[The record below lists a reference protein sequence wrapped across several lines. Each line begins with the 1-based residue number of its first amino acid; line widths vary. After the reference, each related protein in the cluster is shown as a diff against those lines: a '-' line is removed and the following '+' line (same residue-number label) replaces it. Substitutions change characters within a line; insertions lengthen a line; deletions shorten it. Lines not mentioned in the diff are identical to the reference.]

1 MTTFVHI
8 DFKNAHTEETVAE
21 ITFKSRKHSSF
32 NAMLPFFNKKQ
43 DKWIIGR
50 QDGYLQVGNRFC
62 FYYAGADKAT
72 GQERA
77 LEAYEHARTTLS
89 LEAA

>member
-1 MTTFVHI
+1 MTTIVHM

-43 DKWIIGR
+43 DKWIIG
-50 QDGYLQVGNRFC
+50 QQYGWLQVGNRFC
-62 FYYAGADKAT
+62 FYYAGADKET
-72 GQERA
+72 GKIRA
-77 LEAYEHARTTLS
+77 LEAYEHARKTLES
-89 LEAA
+89 AQ